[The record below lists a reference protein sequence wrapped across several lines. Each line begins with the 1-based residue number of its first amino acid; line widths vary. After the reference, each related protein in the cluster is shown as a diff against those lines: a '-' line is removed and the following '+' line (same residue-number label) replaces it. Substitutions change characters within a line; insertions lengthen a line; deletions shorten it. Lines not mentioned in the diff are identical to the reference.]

1 MLKTLYA
8 VKRSNK
14 AVKIKRS
21 DKIIYN
27 NNNNNNKNDWQKD
40 MIMSS

>member
-1 MLKTLYA
+1 MLRTLYA

-21 DKIIYN
+21 DKRIH
-27 NNNNNNKNDWQKD
+27 NNNKNH
-40 MIMSS
+40 

>member
-27 NNNNNNKNDWQKD
+27 NNNNKNVWQKD

>member
-27 NNNNNNKNDWQKD
+27 NNNNNNNNNKND
-40 MIMSS
+40 

>member
-1 MLKTLYA
+1 MLKTCLKPYA

-27 NNNNNNKNDWQKD
+27 NNNNKND
-40 MIMSS
+40 

>member
-1 MLKTLYA
+1 MLKTCLKPYA

-27 NNNNNNKNDWQKD
+27 NNNKNDWQKD

>member
-1 MLKTLYA
+1 MLKTCLKPYA
-8 VKRSNK
+8 VKRSTK

-27 NNNNNNKNDWQKD
+27 NNNKND
-40 MIMSS
+40 